1 MIFNN
6 IKKMFGGRTT
16 RYESAVNSTAREA
29 ITGTP
34 GDAEQE
40 LSESARRAIVHK
52 ARQAAVNEGLIREIV
67 ETFDIYSVGDGIT
80 PQSVSTSEDANE
92 QYDKYFSRWARLPV
106 DATGRFTLTK
116 CLSIVLRAL
125 LIDGEIFVIKTF
137 NKDTNHPELLFI
149 EAHRCADTSRDA
161 DAGWHQ
167 GILFKDG
174 KPARYRF
181 KTNGDATEEFDADK
195 VIHVFDAKRATDIH
209 GVSPFQ
215 HALRDVQDAKELL
228 ALVKQK
234 GKLQESI
241 AISLQSDRAAA
252 QGNAAGLLD
261 FGTGASAP
269 NRTDPAALQRIVGG
283 KAFILQEGEAATSFA
298 GNSPSPEFFEAYNR
312 LHKAGIAG
320 LLPYEFVIDPSAV
333 GGAGVRLVVGKAARC
348 FDRMQSVLI
357 DTFLVPVRKFVIGRA
372 IRTGRLPRA
381 EDWTECEWATP
392 QSVTVDAGRDRAAD
406 REDVLNGFCTLT
418 DFYAVRGKSLQRD
431 LKLWARERKAIA
443 EAEAEAGT
451 QFPGPRIN
459 AN

>member
-1 MIFNN
+1 MIFANLKN
-6 IKKMFGGRTT
+6 FFAGRS

-29 ITGTP
+29 VTGTP

-40 LSESARRAIVHK
+40 LSESDRRAIIHK

-80 PQSVSTSEDANE
+80 PQSASADDTSNE
-92 QYDKYFSRWARLPV
+92 AYDDYFSRWARRPV
-106 DATGRFTLTK
+106 DATGRFNLTK
-116 CLSIVLRAL
+116 CLSLTLRAL

-137 NKDTNHPELLFI
+137 DEKTHRPELFFI
-149 EAHRCADTSRDA
+149 EAHRCADTSKEA
-161 DAGWHQ
+161 ELGWHQ
-167 GILFKDG
+167 GILFKNG
-174 KPARYRF
+174 RPAKYRF
-181 KTNGDATEEFDADK
+181 KLDNDTVKEFDAQH

-241 AISLQSDRAAA
+241 AISLNSDRAVA
-252 QGNAAGLLD
+252 QGGTAGLL
-261 FGTGASAP
+261 GYAGPRSNP
-269 NRTDPAALQRIVGG
+269 EALQRITG
-283 KAFILQEGEAATSFA
+283 ARTFILQEGEQAASFA

-357 DTFLVPVRKFVIGRA
+357 DTFLVPVRNFVIGQA
-372 IRTGRLPRA
+372 ITAGKLPPT

-392 QSVTVDAGRDRAAD
+392 KSVTVDSGRDHAAD
-406 REDVLNGFCTLT
+406 LADVQNGLVTAT
-418 DFYAVRGKSLQRD
+418 DFCAVRGRSLARD
-431 LKLWARERKAIA
+431 MKIWKREQEMFR
-443 EAEAEAGT
+443 EAGH
-451 QFPGPRIN
+451 PLAAASAGKD
-459 AN
+459 